1 MRSRI
6 GYHFDSPPTP
16 EDVEQL
22 KVAEPEYILVNIASS
37 WGEGIEAIKTLLAGT
52 TRTKVIIR
60 HWKVE
65 QSRHAAQGK
74 AGAHG
79 WLAAMREFIDRF
91 TPAELRRIYWT
102 GLNEWQDSGMNAS
115 QRIAAAAAFCAF
127 EIERSHLLKALGTH
141 SCAFNHSLGTPG
153 LAYFGDPEEWPLYEE
168 ALRVLEANGDIL
180 GLHEY
185 YWPDHPVDEQD
196 WICGRWRVAW
206 DEFIGSVA
214 PNLIIVI
221 TEFGFGVFLEPKGW
235 KGELSESEY
244 VADII
249 KADETVYNDP
259 RIGGFL
265 LYLRH
270 SPNINEWWTF
280 NIDGAV
286 WTDTLEHI
294 RASHEAEPPPTP
306 PTPTPEPE
314 PPAPPPPLTVVCP
327 TCDGRGWIEAEEEQM
342 TSLVTTARLY
352 MRTGPSKA
360 FDPIRV
366 LALGEPVTGLERIND
381 WWRVRDKFGVTGYSH
396 GDWLKQVSAS
406 TLQPVG
412 RPHVGAGTA
421 DPGTWAIGSRELDAI
436 RTGRFTCIKVMCPGT
451 DGNTLAK
458 LRSVDPNLFIVA
470 RLFGN
475 GDELATGA
483 RFAEHVRP
491 HVRLLYASGVRYFEC
506 HNEPN
511 LPGEGMGRYW
521 QDGKQFAQWLLSLRS
536 ALRPEFPDAKFGFPG
551 LSPAPNYQ
559 SFIDAARD
567 ATFAADWLAC
577 HVYWATP
584 SGVGGAVQAATQ
596 FAMKFAPRHVMVTEF
611 SRQAGMDKDNKAQEY
626 LQFVNAD
633 WPANMI
639 ALIGFVLSASSGW
652 ESETWVGSNIPQVLA
667 QRRM

>member
-1 MRSRI
+1 MV
-6 GYHFDSPPTP
+6 T
-16 EDVEQL
+16 
-22 KVAEPEYILVNIASS
+22 
-37 WGEGIEAIKTLLAGT
+37 
-52 TRTKVIIR
+52 
-60 HWKVE
+60 
-65 QSRHAAQGK
+65 
-74 AGAHG
+74 
-79 WLAAMREFIDRF
+79 
-91 TPAELRRIYWT
+91 
-102 GLNEWQDSGMNAS
+102 
-115 QRIAAAAAFCAF
+115 
-127 EIERSHLLKALGTH
+127 
-141 SCAFNHSLGTPG
+141 
-153 LAYFGDPEEWPLYEE
+153 
-168 ALRVLEANGDIL
+168 
-180 GLHEY
+180 
-185 YWPDHPVDEQD
+185 
-196 WICGRWRVAW
+196 
-206 DEFIGSVA
+206 
-214 PNLIIVI
+214 
-221 TEFGFGVFLEPKGW
+221 
-235 KGELSESEY
+235 
-244 VADII
+244 
-249 KADETVYNDP
+249 
-259 RIGGFL
+259 
-265 LYLRH
+265 
-270 SPNINEWWTF
+270 
-280 NIDGAV
+280 
-286 WTDTLEHI
+286 
-294 RASHEAEPPPTP
+294 
-306 PTPTPEPE
+306 
-314 PPAPPPPLTVVCP
+314 
-327 TCDGRGWIEAEEEQM
+327 
-342 TSLVTTARLY
+342 LVTTARLN
-352 MRTGPSKA
+352 MRTGPSLTHSV
-360 FDPIRV
+360 IRV
-366 LALGEPVTGLERIND
+366 LALGENVSGLERIND
-381 WWRVRDKFGVTGYSH
+381 WWRVRDKFGVVGYSH

-421 DPGTWAIGSRELDAI
+421 DPGPWAIGNRELDAI

-521 QDGKQFAQWLLSLRS
+521 QDGKQFAQWFLALRS
-536 ALRPEFPDAKFGFPG
+536 ALRPEFPEAKFGFPG